1 MFDFD
6 PQGGFAAL
14 KYFKLKDKQS
24 NKDKHFLLIAGGIG
38 SDQNVSSKV
47 QIISFSATKKGQQI
61 SFINVEIYEQEP
73 L

>member
-24 NKDKHFLLIAGGIG
+24 NKDKHFLIIAGGIG

-47 QIISFSATKKGQQI
+47 
-61 SFINVEIYEQEP
+61 
-73 L
+73 

>member
-14 KYFKLKDKQS
+14 KYFKLKDR
-24 NKDKHFLLIAGGIG
+24 HFLLIAGGIG

-47 QIISFSATKKGQQI
+47 
-61 SFINVEIYEQEP
+61 
-73 L
+73 